1 MNNGAI
7 KLIILNKKEVEIII
21 YICIFSIIVILGIIR
36 INQENLESIKGE
48 LKTSF
53 IEFDYDFMLNRLYK
67 DNARKKVE
75 KRYIITIAALFFG
88 ILIFESET
96 ITKTLFY
103 SIVSSIIV
111 YKIQYL
117 FVKQKYEKNLKQA
130 EIEFPY
136 YLNAL
141 SILMQNNTV
150 AVSLLKSI
158 DMAPAIF
165 KEDIKTLV
173 YDIHQGKKMGIQPF
187 IDFAN
192 KFPQVKDLNRIM
204 RTLYNLSITI
214 NNKEKIMSSLAK
226 LANEKVNSARK
237 DKFDKYLDKQA
248 LIPWISFLW
257 VGLVIIAMFSTINLG
272 QII

>member
-53 IEFDYDFMLNRLYK
+53 VEFDYDFMLNRLYK
-67 DNARKKVE
+67 DNARKKVQ
-75 KRYIITIAALFFG
+75 KRYVITIAALFFG

-103 SIVSSIIV
+103 SIVSSIII

-173 YDIHQGKKMGIQPF
+173 YDIHQGKKVGVQPF

-226 LANEKVNSARK
+226 LSNEKVNSARK

-248 LIPWISFLW
+248 LIPWVSFLW

>member
-53 IEFDYDFMLNRLYK
+53 VEFDYDFMLNRLYK

-75 KRYIITIAALFFG
+75 KRYVITIAALFFG

-103 SIVSSIIV
+103 SIVSSIII

-173 YDIHQGKKMGIQPF
+173 YDIHQGKKVGVQPF

-192 KFPQVKDLNRIM
+192 KFPQVKDLNRVM

-226 LANEKVNSARK
+226 LSNEKVNSARK

-248 LIPWISFLW
+248 LIPWVSFLW

>member
-1 MNNGAI
+1 M
-7 KLIILNKKEVEIII
+7 NKKEVEIII
-21 YICIFSIIVILGIIR
+21 YICIFSIIVVLGIIR

-53 IEFDYDFMLNRLYK
+53 VEFDYDFMLNRLYK

-75 KRYIITIAALFFG
+75 KRYVITIAALFFG

-103 SIVSSIIV
+103 SIVSSIII

-158 DMAPAIF
+158 DTAPAIF

-173 YDIHQGKKMGIQPF
+173 YDIHQGKKVGVQPF

-226 LANEKVNSARK
+226 LSNEKVNSARK

-248 LIPWISFLW
+248 LIPWVSFLW

>member
-53 IEFDYDFMLNRLYK
+53 VEFDYDFMLNRLYK
-67 DNARKKVE
+67 DNARKKVQ
-75 KRYIITIAALFFG
+75 KRYVITIAALFFG
-88 ILIFESET
+88 ILVFESET

-103 SIVSSIIV
+103 SIVSSIII

-173 YDIHQGKKMGIQPF
+173 YDIHQGKKVGVQPF

-226 LANEKVNSARK
+226 LSNEKVNSARK

-248 LIPWISFLW
+248 LIPWVSFLW

>member
-21 YICIFSIIVILGIIR
+21 YICIFSIIVVLGIIR

-53 IEFDYDFMLNRLYK
+53 VEFDYDFMLNRLYK

-75 KRYIITIAALFFG
+75 KRYVITIAALFFG

-103 SIVSSIIV
+103 SIVSSIII

-158 DMAPAIF
+158 DTAPAIF

-173 YDIHQGKKMGIQPF
+173 YDIHQGKKVGVQPF

-226 LANEKVNSARK
+226 LSNEKVNSARK

-248 LIPWISFLW
+248 LIPWVSFLW